1 MHDENAA
8 GLGGVAGHAGL
19 FSTARELAAFGQ
31 SFLEISESANQRIS
45 ESRTTHQRITH
56 HASRITYHVSR
67 PTPPPPAT
75 IAEMTRLQAQDG
87 TTRRGLGFALWS
99 PDPEAS
105 GNPFSERAFGHTGF
119 TGTSLWIDP
128 ARDLVV
134 ACCTNRVYYRTGM
147 PPASWNSEWPCI
159 GRSWRPSMRELL
171 LGLDGG
177 GSKTL
182 ALLADA
188 EGRVIGRGIAGA
200 SNYQNIGETAAWAA
214 LDTAIAAAF
223 ADAGLEPSAVAAVGL
238 GLAGVDRP
246 EDRALFEGWA
256 ARRFG
261 GAPVVIANDAELVL
275 AAGTPDGWGIA
286 LISGT
291 GSIVFGRSP
300 QGEMARAGGWGHI
313 MGDEGSGYAIGVE
326 ALPRGHAPRS
336 TAAARPPR

>member
-1 MHDENAA
+1 M
-8 GLGGVAGHAGL
+8 
-19 FSTARELAAFGQ
+19 S
-31 SFLEISESANQRIS
+31 
-45 ESRTTHQRITH
+45 
-56 HASRITYHVSR
+56 
-67 PTPPPPAT
+67 
-75 IAEMTRLQAQDG
+75 
-87 TTRRGLGFALWS
+87 
-99 PDPEAS
+99 
-105 GNPFSERAFGHTGF
+105 
-119 TGTSLWIDP
+119 
-128 ARDLVV
+128 
-134 ACCTNRVYYRTGM
+134 
-147 PPASWNSEWPCI
+147 
-159 GRSWRPSMRELL
+159 ELL

-188 EGRVIGRGIAGA
+188 AGRVVGRGSAGA
-200 SNYQNIGETAAWAA
+200 SNYQNIGAAAAWTA

-223 ADAGLEPSAVAAVGL
+223 ADAGLPPGAVEAVGL

-256 ARRFG
+256 AKRFG

-300 QGEMARAGGWGHI
+300 HGEMARAGGWGHI

-326 ALPRGHAPRS
+326 ALRAVMRAYDGRGPATALTEAVLAHWSLETPTDLVGRVYRESDGTAEIA
-336 TAAARPPR
+336 TLAALVDAAAGDGDAVAADILGAAGRELALTVRAVVRRLALPMPAPCALAGGAIVKGRAVRAAFLAAVDAQGLHLDPITPVTEPAQGAVRLAAGLLRASAT

>member
-1 MHDENAA
+1 M
-8 GLGGVAGHAGL
+8 
-19 FSTARELAAFGQ
+19 S
-31 SFLEISESANQRIS
+31 
-45 ESRTTHQRITH
+45 
-56 HASRITYHVSR
+56 
-67 PTPPPPAT
+67 
-75 IAEMTRLQAQDG
+75 
-87 TTRRGLGFALWS
+87 
-99 PDPEAS
+99 
-105 GNPFSERAFGHTGF
+105 
-119 TGTSLWIDP
+119 
-128 ARDLVV
+128 
-134 ACCTNRVYYRTGM
+134 
-147 PPASWNSEWPCI
+147 
-159 GRSWRPSMRELL
+159 ELL

-188 EGRVIGRGIAGA
+188 AGRIIGRGSAGA

-214 LDTAIAAAF
+214 LDAAIAAAF
-223 ADAGLEPSAVAAVGL
+223 ADADLPLGNVAAVGL

-256 ARRFG
+256 AGRFG

-300 QGEMARAGGWGHI
+300 RGEMARAGGWGHI

-326 ALPRGHAPRS
+326 ALRAVMCAYDCRGRATALTDAVLAYWSLELPTDLVGRVYRES
-336 TAAARPPR
+336 DGTAEIATLAALVDAAAGDGDAVAADILRVAGQELALTVQAVVRRVALPMPVPCALAGGAIVKGRAVRAAFLAAADAQGLRLDPITPVTEPAQGAIRLAANLLNASER

>member
-1 MHDENAA
+1 
-8 GLGGVAGHAGL
+8 
-19 FSTARELAAFGQ
+19 
-31 SFLEISESANQRIS
+31 
-45 ESRTTHQRITH
+45 
-56 HASRITYHVSR
+56 
-67 PTPPPPAT
+67 
-75 IAEMTRLQAQDG
+75 
-87 TTRRGLGFALWS
+87 
-99 PDPEAS
+99 
-105 GNPFSERAFGHTGF
+105 
-119 TGTSLWIDP
+119 
-128 ARDLVV
+128 
-134 ACCTNRVYYRTGM
+134 
-147 PPASWNSEWPCI
+147 
-159 GRSWRPSMRELL
+159 MRELL

-188 EGRVIGRGIAGA
+188 AGRVVGRGSAGA
-200 SNYQNIGETAAWAA
+200 SNYQNIGEMAAWAT

-223 ADAGLEPSAVAAVGL
+223 ADADLPPGDVAAVGL

-256 ARRFG
+256 AGRFG

-291 GSIVFGRSP
+291 GSIVYGRSP

-326 ALPRGHAPRS
+326 ALVAVMAAFDGRGPATALTGAVLAHWSLVTPPDLVGRVYRESDS
-336 TAAARPPR
+336 TAEIATLAALVDAAAGDGDPVAADILQAAGRELAITVQAVVRRLALPMPAPCALAGGAIVKGQQVRAAFLAAVEALGLRLDPITPVTEPAQGAIRLAAGLLHANAT

>member
-1 MHDENAA
+1 
-8 GLGGVAGHAGL
+8 
-19 FSTARELAAFGQ
+19 
-31 SFLEISESANQRIS
+31 
-45 ESRTTHQRITH
+45 
-56 HASRITYHVSR
+56 
-67 PTPPPPAT
+67 
-75 IAEMTRLQAQDG
+75 
-87 TTRRGLGFALWS
+87 
-99 PDPEAS
+99 
-105 GNPFSERAFGHTGF
+105 
-119 TGTSLWIDP
+119 
-128 ARDLVV
+128 
-134 ACCTNRVYYRTGM
+134 
-147 PPASWNSEWPCI
+147 
-159 GRSWRPSMRELL
+159 MRELL

-188 EGRVIGRGIAGA
+188 KGRVVGRGSAGA

-223 ADAGLEPSAVAAVGL
+223 ADAGLPPGAVAAVGL

-275 AAGTPDGWGIA
+275 AAGTPAGWGIA

-300 QGEMARAGGWGHI
+300 HGEIARAGGWGHV

-326 ALPRGHAPRS
+326 ALRAVMRGYDGRGQATALTDAVLAHWSLATPTDLVGRVYRES
-336 TAAARPPR
+336 DGTAEIATLAALVDAAAGDGDAVAADILGAAGRELALTVQAVVRRLALPMPVPCALAGGVIIRGQVVRTAFLTAAEALGVRLDPITPVTEPAQGAIRLAVNLLNASER